1 MLHKNYH
8 DTVCITGFVFKTKYL
23 RGWKSKDERGEIE
36 TKKKNNTGG
45 TILMCIKEE
54 SEIKIIL
61 KRQRKMFYCG
71 KKSRQS
77 RRYSDRGSIC
87 IKQYGLET
95 CKMGTKKTLGRSG

>member
-1 MLHKNYH
+1 
-8 DTVCITGFVFKTKYL
+8 
-23 RGWKSKDERGEIE
+23 
-36 TKKKNNTGG
+36 
-45 TILMCIKEE
+45 MCIKEE

-77 RRYSDRGSIC
+77 KRYSDHGSIC

-95 CKMGTKKTLGRSG
+95 CKMGTKETLGRSG